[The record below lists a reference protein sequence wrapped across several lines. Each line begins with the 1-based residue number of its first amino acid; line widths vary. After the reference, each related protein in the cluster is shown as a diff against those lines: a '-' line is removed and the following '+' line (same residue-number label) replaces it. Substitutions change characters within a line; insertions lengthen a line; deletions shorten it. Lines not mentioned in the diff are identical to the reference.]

1 MDVENGIRLF
11 VFDFRLNNFYDFDVF
26 GGIFV
31 KNVNSKFLLKGN

>member
-11 VFDFRLNNFYDFDVF
+11 VFDFRLNNVYDFDVF

-31 KNVNSKFLLKGN
+31 KDVNGKFLLKGN

>member
-11 VFDFRLNNFYDFDVF
+11 VFDFRLNNVDDFDVF

-31 KNVNSKFLLKGN
+31 KDVNGKFLLKGN